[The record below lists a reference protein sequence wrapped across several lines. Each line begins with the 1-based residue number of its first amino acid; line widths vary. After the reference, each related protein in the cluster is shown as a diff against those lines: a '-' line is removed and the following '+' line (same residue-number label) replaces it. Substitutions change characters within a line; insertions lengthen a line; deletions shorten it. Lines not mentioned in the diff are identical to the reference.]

1 MSYFTLP
8 PPPNPWGTRSSSGL
22 TRSSLARHAA
32 RSSDARSSLNS
43 GRSLERRSGQLSAD
57 SVAKVF
63 LDHSTNFP
71 SFLARRSKAAAR
83 PPCKA
88 ARSRQAGLR
97 YDGRIEG
104 LFFAPL
110 ARVLSFI
117 ADNRDTQESMRW
129 RLGSPAIKT
138 QALSASS
145 L

>member
-1 MSYFTLP
+1 
-8 PPPNPWGTRSSSGL
+8 
-22 TRSSLARHAA
+22 LA
-32 RSSDARSSLNS
+32 DF
-43 GRSLERRSGQLSAD
+43 
-57 SVAKVF
+57 VTKVFF

-71 SFLARRSKAAAR
+71 SFLARRSNAAAR

-88 ARSRQAGLR
+88 GRSRQAGLR
-97 YDGRIEG
+97 HDGRIEG

-117 ADNRDTQESMRW
+117 AVIETRRESMRW
-129 RLGSPAIKT
+129 RLGLPAIKGGATT

>member
-1 MSYFTLP
+1 MSQARELDPTRETERAEQSP
-8 PPPNPWGTRSSSGL
+8 PDL
-22 TRSSLARHAA
+22 VLA
-32 RSSDARSSLNS
+32 DC
-43 GRSLERRSGQLSAD
+43 
-57 SVAKVF
+57 VAKVF

-71 SFLARRSKAAAR
+71 SFLARRSNAAAR

-97 YDGRIEG
+97 HDGRIEG
-104 LFFAPL
+104 PFFAPL

-117 ADNRDTQESMRW
+117 ADNRDTQKSMMW
-129 RLGSPAIKT
+129 RLGSPAIKGGATT